1 MNKLN
6 LKPTSKPITT
16 YYTDIAQK
24 RQLGLWTEGNVA
36 PIFATLLEYCVKT
49 VGYSL
54 NQQHT
59 TKIGK
64 RTLRFDGAILNQ
76 FNLPYGVWEA
86 KDSADSLPKEI
97 QKKFADGY
105 PNRNTLFQSPDEAIL
120 YQNGKVVMTA
130 DLTKPQDLID
140 ILNAFFSYT
149 DPVYDQWEQAVAEF
163 KTRVPQIAQ
172 KLDDIIEKEYQKR
185 RDYTRAFDTFHDL
198 CRVAINPNLSKDAV
212 EEMLIQHILTE
223 RIFRK
228 VFNNDKFTS
237 QNIIAKEIE
246 KVVDA
251 LTRSAWNREDF
262 LGDLNHFYGAIET
275 TASTISDYNE
285 KQAFLNTVYEQFFQG
300 FSVAVADTHGIVY
313 TPQPIVQ
320 FMVKSVE
327 QLLKREFGRSLADS
341 GVHILDPFV
350 GTGNFLLRVIEEIR
364 QMNPA
369 ALPHKYAHELHCNE
383 IMLLPY
389 YIASMNIEHAY
400 YEAMGEYEP
409 FEGICLV
416 DTFELAEARQ
426 LGLFTQENLARVE
439 RQRASP
445 LTVII
450 GNPPYNV
457 GQVNQNDNNKNRK
470 YPVIDKRVQETYA
483 KASTATN
490 RNVLSDPYVKAFR
503 WASDRLKDE
512 GVIAFVTNNSFID
525 NIAFDGMRHHFEQ
538 EFSAI
543 YHINFKGNA
552 RTSGERRKREGGNL
566 FNDLI
571 RVSVGITF
579 LVKRKDH
586 VPPAQIFIY
595 SVDDYLHADAKLA
608 VVDGKTLNDT
618 PIKLIQPDRN
628 HVWLTEGMM
637 GDFGTLMPIG
647 TKDAKRGKGQAIFNT
662 YTIGVQSN
670 RDSWV
675 YNFDQPILTDN
686 VKRMI
691 DVYNEHVFRY
701 SRLTPK
707 PDIDSFVTYDDK
719 KISWSRDLKADVRR
733 GRFTDFDPTKIRR
746 SIYRPFTKKHL
757 YFDPILN
764 QEISQNPR
772 FFPTPQS
779 ENENRV
785 ICTVTEQQIPFSAQ
799 IINCIPAYHYGG
811 RQTQCFPLYVYDTD
825 GTNRR
830 DNISDW
836 ALKEYQTHY
845 NDPTITK
852 SDIFYHIYALLH
864 HPVYRER
871 YAQNLKRELPRVPF
885 VSAPLPQTTDTSPP
899 PNPLPK
905 DWRGGTETGE
915 SPFPHS
921 MGEGLGM
928 GDKSTP
934 PNSMTE
940 GLGMGDKSP
949 FHTLAKLGRDLSYW
963 HLNYEQE
970 AEYPLE
976 HLQNPKVP
984 PSLRVE
990 VMRLNKDKT
999 ELVVNES
1006 LTLRGIP
1013 SRVFEYKLGN
1023 RSALEWVID
1032 QYRVTTDKRSGII
1045 NDPNRADDAGY
1056 IVRLVKQ
1063 VVHVS
1068 LETLRI
1074 VDEIGKV
1081 TF

>member
-6 LKPTSKPITT
+6 LKPTSKPIKT
-16 YYTDIAQK
+16 YYDEIGKK
-24 RQLGLWTEGNVA
+24 RQMGLWTEGNVA
-36 PIFATLLEYCVKT
+36 PVFATLLEYCVKT

-59 TKIGK
+59 SKSGK

-120 YQNGKVVMTA
+120 YQNGKLVMTA
-130 DLTKPQDLID
+130 DLTKPQELID
-140 ILNAFFSYT
+140 ILNTFFNYT

-163 KTRVPQIAQ
+163 KMLVPRIAQ

-237 QNIIAKEIE
+237 QNIIAHEIE

-251 LTRSAWNREDF
+251 LTSSSWNREDF
-262 LGDLNHFYGAIET
+262 LRDLNHFYGAIEL

-320 FMVKSVE
+320 FMVRSVE

-350 GTGNFLLRVIEEIR
+350 GTGNFLLRVMEEIR

-369 ALPHKYAHELHCNE
+369 ALPHKYANELHCNE

-400 YEAMGEYEP
+400 YEAMGDYKP

-426 LGLFTQENLARVE
+426 LGFFTQENLARVE

-470 YPVIDKRVQETYA
+470 YPVIDGRVKDTYA

-503 WASDRLKDE
+503 WASDRLQDE
-512 GVIAFVTNNSFID
+512 GVIAFVTNSGFLD
-525 NIAFDGMRHHFEQ
+525 GIAFDGMRYHLAR
-538 EFSAI
+538 EFSQI
-543 YHINFKGNA
+543 YIIDLKGNV
-552 RTSGERRKREGGNL
+552 RKDSMREGVPIGEAHTIFGL
-566 FNDLI
+566 
-571 RVSVGITF
+571 SAMVGICITF
-579 LVKRKDH
+579 LVKKKDH
-586 VPPAQIFIY
+586 TNTEIFY
-595 SVDDYLHADAKLA
+595 YETDWKAKRTAKLA
-608 VVDGKTLNDT
+608 VLEEAKTFQNLTWRTIT
-618 PIKLIQPDRN
+618 PTKKNL
-628 HVWLTEGMM
+628 WLTDGMVD
-637 GDFGTLMPIG
+637 DFETFLPIG

-675 YNFDQPILTDN
+675 YNFDQYTMVEN

-701 SRLTPK
+701 SRLSPK

-719 KISWSRDLKADVRR
+719 KISWSRDLKADVKR

-746 SIYRPFTKKHL
+746 SIYRPFTKKYL
-757 YFDPILN
+757 YFDSILN

-811 RQTQCFPLYVYDTD
+811 RQTQCFPLYVYDAD

-864 HPVYRER
+864 HPLYRER

-885 VSAPLPQTTDTSPP
+885 VKAPH
-899 PNPLPK
+899 PLTP
-905 DWRGGTETGE
+905 
-915 SPFPHS
+915 SH
-921 MGEGLGM
+921 GEGELGLL
-928 GDKSTP
+928 
-934 PNSMTE
+934 NSESHGEGEE
-940 GLGMGDKSP
+940 GLSLPLRSGGRVGDGGVFDASA
-949 FHTLAKLGRDLSYW
+949 FHTLAKLGRDLSYI

-976 HLQNPKVP
+976 HIQNPKVP
-984 PSLRVE
+984 PSLRIE
-990 VMRLNKDKT
+990 AMRLNKEKT

-1013 SRVFEYKLGN
+1013 ARVFDYKLGN
-1023 RSALEWVID
+1023 RSALDWVID
-1032 QYRVTTDKRSGII
+1032 QYRVTTDKRSGIT
-1045 NDPNRADDAGY
+1045 NDPNRADDAAY

-1063 VVHVS
+1063 VVQVS
-1068 LETLRI
+1068 LETLQI
-1074 VDEIGKV
+1074 VDEIGKM